1 VLIKLRTKIKICG
14 ITKLSNALEAV
25 KLGVDALGFVFFRDS
40 PRYIEPKKAR
50 EIIDQMP
57 SFISRVG
64 LFVNASKEEVLLAI
78 SESRVNMLQFHGD
91 EDENFCNQFDLPYI
105 KAISFKDGINL
116 LEYCQLFS
124 SSSAILIDT
133 YSQKMRGGTGKTF
146 NWDLIPKKLPS
157 PLIIAGGLNSNN
169 VSLLINSVN
178 PYGVDVSGGV
188 ELDKGI
194 KDHKMMKNF
203 VLGVNNAT
211 I

>member
-1 VLIKLRTKIKICG
+1 MRTKIKICG
-14 ITKLSNALEAV
+14 ITNLQNAREACE
-25 KLGVDALGFVFFRDS
+25 LGIDALGFVFFSES

-50 EIIDQMP
+50 AIINLLP
-57 SFISRVG
+57 SFILRVG
-64 LFVNASKEEVLLAI
+64 LFVNSTKEEVLSVI

-91 EDENFCNQFDLPYI
+91 EDENFCNQFNLPYI
-105 KAISFKDGINL
+105 KAISLKDGINL
-116 LEYCQLFS
+116 LEYCQLFA

-146 NWDLIPKKLPS
+146 NWDLIPKELPL
-157 PLIIAGGLNSNN
+157 PLIIAGGLDSKN
-169 VSLLINSVN
+169 VSSLINSVK

-194 KDHKMMKNF
+194 KDYNMMKNF
-203 VLGVNNAT
+203 VLGVHNAG

>member
-1 VLIKLRTKIKICG
+1 M
-14 ITKLSNALEAV
+14 LSDALEAAD
-25 KLGVDALGFVFFRDS
+25 LGVDALGFVFFNDS

-50 EIIDQMP
+50 KIINSLP

-78 SESRVNMLQFHGD
+78 SESRINILQFHGD
-91 EDENFCNQFDLPYI
+91 EDEDFCNQFNLPYI

-116 LEYCQLFS
+116 LEYCQQFS

-146 NWDLIPKKLPS
+146 NWDLIPKNLPS
-157 PLIIAGGLNSNN
+157 PLIIAGGLDGSN
-169 VSLLINSVN
+169 VSSLINSVN

-203 VLGVNNAT
+203 VLGVSNAT

>member
-1 VLIKLRTKIKICG
+1 LRTKIKICG
-14 ITKLSNALEAV
+14 ITNLQNAREACE
-25 KLGVDALGFVFFRDS
+25 LGIDALGFVFFSES

-50 EIIDQMP
+50 AIINLLP
-57 SFISRVG
+57 SFILRVG
-64 LFVNASKEEVLLAI
+64 LFVNSTKEEVLSVI

-91 EDENFCNQFDLPYI
+91 EDENFCNQFNLPYI
-105 KAISFKDGINL
+105 KAISLKDGINL
-116 LEYCQLFS
+116 LEYCQLFA

-146 NWDLIPKKLPS
+146 NWDLIPKELPL
-157 PLIIAGGLNSNN
+157 PLIIAGGLDSKN
-169 VSLLINSVN
+169 VSSLINSVK

-194 KDHKMMKNF
+194 KDYNMMKNF
-203 VLGVNNAT
+203 VLGVHNAG

>member
-1 VLIKLRTKIKICG
+1 MRTKIKICG
-14 ITKLSNALEAV
+14 ITKLSNALEAAE
-25 KLGVDALGFVFFRDS
+25 LGVDALGFVFYRDS

-50 EIIDQMP
+50 EIINLLP

-64 LFVNASKEEVLLAI
+64 LFVNASKEDVLLAI
-78 SESRVNMLQFHGD
+78 SESRINMLQFHGD
-91 EDENFCNQFDLPYI
+91 EDEIFCNQFDLPYI

-124 SSSAILIDT
+124 SCSAILVDA
-133 YSQKMRGGTGKTF
+133 YCKNMRGGTGKTF
-146 NWDLIPKKLPS
+146 NWDLLPNDLPL
-157 PLIIAGGLNSNN
+157 PLIIAGGLDSDN
-169 VSLLINSVN
+169 VSSLINSVN

>member
-1 VLIKLRTKIKICG
+1 MRL
-14 ITKLSNALEAV
+14 AL
-25 KLGVDALGFVFFRDS
+25 FFFRDS

>member
-1 VLIKLRTKIKICG
+1 MRTKIKICG

-25 KLGVDALGFVFFRDS
+25 ELGVDALGFVFFRDS

-50 EIIDQMP
+50 EIIDLLP

-78 SESRVNMLQFHGD
+78 SESRINILQFHGD
-91 EDENFCNQFDLPYI
+91 EDENFCNQFNLPYI

-116 LEYCQLFS
+116 LEYCRLFS

-146 NWDLIPKKLPS
+146 NWDLIPKNLPS
-157 PLIIAGGLNSNN
+157 PLIIAGGLDGSN
-169 VSLLINSVN
+169 VSSLINSVN

-203 VLGVNNAT
+203 VLGVSNAT

>member
-1 VLIKLRTKIKICG
+1 MRTKIKICG
-14 ITKLSNALEAV
+14 ITKLSNALQAAE
-25 KLGVDALGFVFFRDS
+25 LGVDALGFVFYSDS

-50 EIIDQMP
+50 EIINLLP

-64 LFVNASKEEVLLAI
+64 LFVNASKEDVLLAI
-78 SESRVNMLQFHGD
+78 SESRINMLQFHGD
-91 EDENFCNQFDLPYI
+91 EDEIFCNQFDLPYI

-124 SSSAILIDT
+124 SCSAILVDA
-133 YSQKMRGGTGKTF
+133 YCKNMRGGTGKTF
-146 NWDLIPKKLPS
+146 NWDLIPNDLPL
-157 PLIIAGGLNSNN
+157 PLIIAGGLDSDN
-169 VSLLINSVN
+169 VSSLINSVN